1 MGMLLSVNHLGKVY
15 TVPHAASFAAVAD
28 VSFDV
33 AAGHIVGFP
42 GPNGAGKTT
51 TIKMLLGL
59 ITVGDMGFGIAEEA
73 ENGTLEQLFLSP
85 LGPLRLF
92 LMRAVITLGTSLVFI
107 ICVLIGILL
116 LTGIRLRLELV
127 QLIPFS
133 LALLVALALGL
144 LVANL
149 AIVFKRVS
157 QALSIIQF
165 GFVFL
170 LMIPFDTSGPLL
182 AFVGHFVPLVP
193 MFSLLRQML
202 HHPAGFAGGGLLLFW
217 SMVNTLVWL
226 LVGLITF
233 QQATNAARHHGT
245 IGHY

>member
-1 MGMLLSVNHLGKVY
+1 MGMLLSVNHLGKAY
-15 TVPHAASFAAVAD
+15 TIPHAAPFAAVSD
-28 VSFDV
+28 VSFTV
-33 AAGHIVGFP
+33 AAGHIVGFL

-144 LVANL
+144 LVASL

-170 LMIPFDTSGPLL
+170 LMIPFDTGGPLL

-217 SMVNTLVWL
+217 SVVNTLVWL
-226 LVGLITF
+226 LIGLITF
-233 QQATNAARHHGT
+233 RQATNAARHHGT